1 MLVGFAFIAR
11 KVYMTRHFGIEWYRI
26 YCLWRI
32 SSRCE
37 SQVEM
42 AKSMYGRE
50 RGRGDEVRLLANL
63 KGLGLWIHMCHG
75 SVGGLVG
82 W

>member
-1 MLVGFAFIAR
+1 MVFAFIAR
-11 KVYMTRHFGIEWYRI
+11 KFYIWQGTLESSGMESIV
-26 YCLWRI
+26 WRI

-63 KGLGLWIHMCHG
+63 RGLGLWIHMCHG